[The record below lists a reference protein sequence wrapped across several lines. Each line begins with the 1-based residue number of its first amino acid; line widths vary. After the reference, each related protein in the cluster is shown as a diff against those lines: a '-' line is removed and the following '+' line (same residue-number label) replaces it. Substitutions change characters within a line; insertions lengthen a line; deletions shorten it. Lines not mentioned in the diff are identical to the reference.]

1 MSERRN
7 LPLLTVQGPARALE
21 MDEVAEGRKPP
32 WLKVK
37 FKTGPNFQELRQ
49 IARTGGLHTICE
61 EAMCPNISECWE
73 EREATFL
80 IGGDRCTRRCAFCDV
95 TTAPPLGY
103 DADEP
108 RRIADAVRQMGL
120 RYAVITGVARDDL
133 EDGGAWLYAEVTR
146 QIRAALPGCG
156 VELLTP
162 DFKGSP
168 DNLQIVV
175 DVAPDVLA
183 HNIETVPR
191 LIKRIRPAFTYE
203 RSLEFLQ
210 RARASLPETSYTK
223 SNIIVGMGER
233 SDEVL
238 RTMQDLRDAGCDL
251 LTIGQY
257 LRPSAL
263 QIPVSRYVPPEQFAE
278 WKVAGEAMGFAWV
291 EAGPLVRS
299 SYHAGK
305 QHRAAR
311 ARVEAQDDA
320 AR

>member
-1 MSERRN
+1 MSDRKS

-95 TTAPPLGY
+95 TTAPPLAY
-103 DADEP
+103 DMDEP

-146 QIRAALPGCG
+146 QIRAAVPGCG

-162 DFKGSP
+162 DFKGSAEA
-168 DNLQIVV
+168 LAVVV
-175 DVAPDVLA
+175 DAEPDVLA

-203 RSLEFLQ
+203 RSLEFLK
-210 RARASLPETSYTK
+210 RARATLPTTSYTK
-223 SNIIVGMGER
+223 SNIIVGMGEQP
-233 SDEVL
+233 DEVVQ
-238 RTMQDLRDAGCDL
+238 TMQDLRDAGCDL

-257 LRPSAL
+257 LRPSSL
-263 QIPVSRYVPPEQFAE
+263 QIPVSRYVPPEQFDD
-278 WKVAGEAMGFAWV
+278 WKLGGESMGFAWV

-311 ARVEAQDDA
+311 ARTTAN
-320 AR
+320 